1 MRDPRNPFRM
11 RASEHI
17 ASDTT
22 FLRLFGAGV
31 LDRIERSDPFD
42 RPVVF
47 FRSAPGGGKTSLLR
61 VFTPSCLINLQA
73 NRQNDEYRDLYD
85 RMRKI
90 GALDDN
96 GPKLLGVMLSCA
108 KNYADLDDLPWDSL
122 HKKRLFFAFLN
133 CRVLLT
139 ALRSALQLHN
149 LEYPVDL
156 SRLSLRVEPDDQ
168 VALNF
173 DGIGRGDQVFEWAQS
188 IEADISKTLDS
199 FDPQPP
205 AAPGHSGLHSLRLLH
220 PDRFF
225 LDDKPVASRVLVMFD
240 DVHKLAFSQRVS
252 LGTVLTENREFV
264 PTWVAE
270 RLEALTSD
278 EMLDLGS
285 KQGRDYE
292 DSAQTLELYWRGHRA
307 KFDQTIMAIANK
319 RVKEAQQVEVG
330 SFSNCIQD
338 SMDTPDMRTQLEK
351 AAAEAR
357 IQVLDK
363 WGENPR
369 FEEWLHTTNTDYEN
383 DYDRGIAWQ
392 SLDILATRESQKTQL
407 SFEAAGFALSEDQ
420 LHRRDGS
427 GVKAAAELFFSDRF
441 ELPYYFGFSKL
452 ASMASLNIEQFLGVA
467 GEMFE
472 ESSSAAVLRKS
483 TLLPAQRQDA
493 ILRRTA
499 TQWWEQDVL
508 RAIPF
513 QTEVRRLVESIG
525 RFSKSET
532 YRPSA
537 PYAPGVT
544 GVSITMKERELL
556 RDEGYLE
563 TRPNLHRLREV
574 IAVCLAHNILE
585 AELDRSQGYER
596 RMLLYLNRLLCCHFG
611 LPLQYGGWRAKRPD
625 DLARWMVDGFR
636 PEPVQEERLI

>member
-1 MRDPRNPFRM
+1 MRDPRNPFLM

-42 RPVVF
+42 RSVVF
-47 FRSAPGGGKTSLLR
+47 IRSAPGGGKTSLLR

-73 NRQNDEYRDLYD
+73 NRQNDEFKDLYD
-85 RMRKI
+85 KMKKI
-90 GALDDN
+90 GAMDEN
-96 GPKLLGVMLSCA
+96 GPKLLGIMLSCA

-139 ALRSALQLHN
+139 ALRSALRLHS
-149 LEYPVDL
+149 LEYPEDL
-156 SRLSLRVEPDDQ
+156 NRLSLRVDPDDQ
-168 VALNF
+168 VALTF
-173 DGIGRGDQVFEWAQS
+173 DGIGRGDQLFEWARS

-205 AAPGHSGLHSLRLLH
+205 AAPGHSGLHSLQLLH
-220 PDRFF
+220 PDRFL
-225 LDDKPVASRVLVMFD
+225 LDGEPVASRVLVMFD
-240 DVHKLAFSQRVS
+240 DVHKLASSQRIS
-252 LGTVLTENREFV
+252 LGTVLTEHREFV

-278 EMLDLGS
+278 EMLDLGA

-292 DSAQTLELYWRGHRA
+292 DSAQTLEMYWRGHRA
-307 KFDQTIMAIANK
+307 KFEQTIMAIANK
-319 RVKEAQQVEVG
+319 RVREAQQIEIG
-330 SFSNCIQD
+330 SFANCIQD
-338 SMDTPDMRTQLEK
+338 SMDTPDMRIQLER
-351 AAAEAR
+351 AAAKAKSLVLAR
-357 IQVLDK
+357 

-369 FEEWLHTTNTDYEN
+369 FEDWLQATNTDYGN
-383 DYDRGIAWQ
+383 DYDRGLAWQ
-392 SLDILATRESQKTQL
+392 SLDIQATRESKKSQL
-407 SFEAAGFALSEDQ
+407 SFESAGFALSEDQ
-420 LHRRDGS
+420 LHQRDGS
-427 GVKAAAELFFSDRF
+427 GVKAAAELFFSARF
-441 ELPYYFGFSKL
+441 ELPYYFGFSKV
-452 ASMASLNIEQFLGVA
+452 ASMASLNIEQFLGIA
-467 GEMFE
+467 GGMFE
-472 ESSSAAVLRKS
+472 ESSSAAVIRRS
-483 TLLPAQRQDA
+483 TMLPAQRQDS

-508 RAIPF
+508 TAIPF
-513 QTEVRRLVESIG
+513 QTEVRRLIESIG

-532 YRPSA
+532 YRPNA

-556 RDEGYLE
+556 RDESYLQNH
-563 TRPNLHRLREV
+563 PNLRRLREV

-585 AELDRSQGYER
+585 AELDRSQGYDR

-625 DLARWMVDGFR
+625 VLARWMVAGFR
-636 PEPVQEERLI
+636 PEPVEEERLI

>member
-61 VFTPSCLINLQA
+61 VFTPSCLVNLQA

-85 RMRKI
+85 SMKKI

-96 GPKLLGVMLSCA
+96 GPRLLGVMLSCA

-139 ALRSALQLHN
+139 ALRSALRLHN
-149 LEYPVDL
+149 LEYPEDL
-156 SRLSLRVEPDDQ
+156 NRLSLRVDPDDQ
-168 VALNF
+168 VALTF

-225 LDDKPVASRVLVMFD
+225 LDGKPVASRVLVMFD
-240 DVHKLAFSQRVS
+240 DVHKLASSQRVS

-307 KFDQTIMAIANK
+307 KFEQTIMAIANK
-319 RVKEAQQVEVG
+319 RVREAQQVEVG
-330 SFSNCIQD
+330 SFANCIQD

-351 AAAEAR
+351 ASAEAR

-369 FEEWLHTTNTDYEN
+369 FEEWLHATNTDYEN
-383 DYDRGIAWQ
+383 DYDRGLAWQ

-407 SFEAAGFALSEDQ
+407 GFEAAGFALSEDQ

-441 ELPYYFGFSKL
+441 EFPYYFGFSRL
-452 ASMASLNIEQFLGVA
+452 ASMASLNIEQFLGIA
-467 GEMFE
+467 G
-472 ESSSAAVLRKS
+472 R
-483 TLLPAQRQDA
+483 D
-493 ILRRTA
+493 
-499 TQWWEQDVL
+499 
-508 RAIPF
+508 
-513 QTEVRRLVESIG
+513 VRRGEFCRSPKKVNLATGTTSGFYSQANGNAVVGTRRLEGNPLPNRGKETSRVNWTILQIG
-525 RFSKSET
+525 N
-532 YRPSA
+532 
-537 PYAPGVT
+537 V
-544 GVSITMKERELL
+544 
-556 RDEGYLE
+556 
-563 TRPNLHRLREV
+563 
-574 IAVCLAHNILE
+574 
-585 AELDRSQGYER
+585 
-596 RMLLYLNRLLCCHFG
+596 
-611 LPLQYGGWRAKRPD
+611 
-625 DLARWMVDGFR
+625 
-636 PEPVQEERLI
+636 